1 MTITITLPRIPVPAV
16 TERGLRL
23 LLPVVAE
30 PVLLALADL
39 CGVGTPV
46 RLLGLGIKLVLPPTR
61 D

>member
-1 MTITITLPRIPVPAV
+1 MTITITLPRLSVPAV

-23 LLPVVAE
+23 LLPAAE
-30 PVLLALADL
+30 PALLALADL

-46 RLLGLGIKLVLPPTR
+46 RLLGLGIKLVRSPTQ

>member
-1 MTITITLPRIPVPAV
+1 MTITITLPRLSVPAV

-23 LLPVVAE
+23 LRSAAE
-30 PVLLALADL
+30 PALLALADL

-46 RLLGLGIKLVLPPTR
+46 RQLGLGIKLVRSPTQ